1 MAEETAVP
9 EEENNEENSPV
20 EKGVKKDDDVLKR
33 SLEHAK
39 RERNEAKAELARLKK
54 ELADNEEKKQKE
66 KGEFK
71 QLYEKAIAD
80 LDALRKEK
88 ADFETAIKK
97 REAETFASNIA
108 LKGTTDAR
116 RKTLLT
122 EQLMRYVIHT
132 EKGIGFEMEGIEID
146 EKTLLEHLKG
156 EYPFL
161 FDGTKASGSG
171 ATGGSGGAAMSKK
184 WEDMTTED
192 RIKLK
197 ATNYD
202 QFKRVKEDYEKRRL
216 E

>member
-1 MAEETAVP
+1 MADDTAVP
-9 EEENNEENSPV
+9 EDENNEENPPV
-20 EKGVKKDDDVLKR
+20 EKEVKKDDDVLKR

-80 LDALRKEK
+80 LEALRKEK

-97 REAETFASNIA
+97 REAETFASNVA

-197 ATNYD
+197 STNYD
-202 QFKRVKEDYEKRRL
+202 QFKKVKEDYEKRRF

>member
-1 MAEETAVP
+1 MAEEAAVP
-9 EEENNEENSPV
+9 TENNDDIPPV
-20 EKGVKKDDDVLKR
+20 EPEAKKDDDVLKR

-97 REAETFASNIA
+97 REAETFASNVA

-202 QFKRVKEDYEKRRL
+202 QFKKVKEDYEKRRL